1 MKEDSAKTFLHYEI
15 KETLQKSPEGIVY
28 RAVDQG
34 SGGTVLIKRYYP
46 AMIWSEPVM
55 LEFLKWV
62 DYLRFIEH
70 EYLLPVIDFGKHE
83 GVPYIVY
90 ADDSLTLLSAHP
102 VGQPV
107 QEETLQFLHGVAQA
121 LDILHRQ
128 EIIHGSLSPENT
140 ALDVAGNPKIF
151 DVGLTAIFK
160 SVLHEN
166 MDDGFQNLCISNSS
180 CISPEQFQGLT
191 PTRASD
197 IYALGI
203 LGYYYIFGEF
213 PRELHDTDAA
223 VSPQG
228 KGIGIQ
234 KVRLPGD
241 ISETTVHLIE
251 KCIQSEPKDRFTSMA
266 HVLKALDRLLA
277 GRKNRMHFKRR
288 FAVEKA
294 FGPARHVGRYIV
306 AFILL
311 ASLVASLYLF
321 LSPPLSVSVTPTG
334 GLSFLDTP
342 ARQKATPTQPI
353 KPTASPARS
362 VSTPTEPVQTAAGN
376 RPAIEN
382 EPPLLPSQPISLA
395 NLSALREISRL
406 GTGRPDEL
414 AVSPDSVTLAVAEST
429 GVYIFRNNRLFTW
442 LDPGSWATSVQF
454 SLDGTTLAVGLLS
467 GDIQLWDWK
476 AGTKTAVLSEHTAK
490 INRILY
496 SKTGMIYSASAD
508 GNIIVWDAGTNE
520 VFGPIINAHSRPVN
534 DIAGTD
540 DGRIIVSCSDDGL
553 IRVWDVNSRKK
564 LYELRF
570 SDRGSKP
577 KALALTYDRAKDE
590 AYFAVGGDSGYIY
603 QYNLVDS
610 PSITN
615 PHPTLRTDPI
625 PVAKRIW
632 NLEYIREGAEILA
645 GVEGGST
652 ERFNAYR
659 MDYPGVARNFEIL
672 SADENL
678 TDVFGSG
685 FDFASSAA
693 MFGGNIA
700 TSNWNGEVVNQ
711 STSLTFPLYDIL
723 DRLDISRG
731 GNTLAAGGRRG
742 TIQIWDITTNKPLY
756 HDNLILPRGDP
767 ISPDGASIAIMVP
780 REVKKSVTTGNI
792 ITEYFYRMMQLSG
805 SQTKRDFSLAVPEGQ
820 VSYARDGA
828 IFAAGNLE
836 KSTTWDFSSSYETES
851 AGYGINTGCRAT
863 VSKNDRNEVIQVY
876 SPAGYFSEWR
886 EPNASNLCQLAS
898 RFGGA
903 LSSFSNNL
911 ELFLYKNS
919 DKGVEAYQVADNK
932 QAWKYNH
939 KQEITTV
946 AVSPDGK
953 IVALGDGS
961 GNLLLLDGAT
971 GSLKTQIQ
979 GNYGGVRAIKFSEDG
994 KLIIT
999 AGEDGAVRVFGIAG
1013 AN

>member
-1 MKEDSAKTFLHYEI
+1 MREDIAITFLHYEI
-15 KETLQKSPEGIVY
+15 KESLQKSPEGIVY
-28 RAVDQG
+28 RAVDRG
-34 SGGTVLIKRYYP
+34 SGSTVLIKRYYP
-46 AMIWSEPVM
+46 ALTWSEPVM

-70 EYLLPVIDFGKHE
+70 EYLLPIVDFGKHE
-83 GVPYIVY
+83 GLPYIVY
-90 ADDSLTLLSAHP
+90 AEDSLTLLSAHP
-102 VGQPV
+102 GGQAG

-128 EIIHGSLSPENT
+128 EIIHGSLSPENI
-140 ALDVAGNPKIF
+140 ALDAAGNPKVF

-160 SVLHEN
+160 SVLQEN
-166 MDDGFQNLCISNSS
+166 MDDGFQNLCVSNPS

-203 LGYYYIFGEF
+203 VGYYYIFGEF
-213 PRELHDTDAA
+213 PRELHDTVAA

-241 ISETTVHLIE
+241 ISEATVHLIE
-251 KCIQSEPKDRFTSMA
+251 KCIQNEPKDRFASMS
-266 HVLKALDRLLA
+266 HVLKALDRLMA
-277 GRKNRMHFKRR
+277 GRKNHMHFKRR
-288 FAVEKA
+288 FAVEQA
-294 FGPARHVGRYIV
+294 FGPARHVWRYIG
-306 AFILL
+306 ALILL
-311 ASLVASLYLF
+311 ITLGASVYLF
-321 LSPPLSVSVTPTG
+321 LSPPLSVSPTPTPS
-334 GLSFLDTP
+334 LP
-342 ARQKATPTQPI
+342 AAPTHQKATSTAGI
-353 KPTASPARS
+353 KPTASVTKS
-362 VSTPTEPVQTAAGN
+362 VSTPIEPVRTATGN
-376 RPAIEN
+376 QPAIEN
-382 EPPLLPSQPISLA
+382 GAPLLPSQPISLE
-395 NLSALREISRL
+395 NLSGLREISRL
-406 GTGRPDEL
+406 GTGRPQEL
-414 AVSPDSVTLAVAEST
+414 AASPDSTTLAVAEST
-429 GVYIFRNNRLFTW
+429 GVYIFRDNRLSTW

-454 SLDGTTLAVGLLS
+454 SPDGTTLAVGLLS

-476 AGTKTAVLSEHTAK
+476 AGTKTAVLSGHTGK

-508 GNIIVWDAGTNE
+508 GNIIIWDAGTNQI
-520 VFGPIINAHSRPVN
+520 FGPIINAHSRPVN

-553 IRVWDVNSRKK
+553 IRVWDVNSRRK

-570 SDRGSKP
+570 SDQGSKP
-577 KALALTYDRAKDE
+577 KALALTYDRSKDA

-632 NLEYIREGAEILA
+632 SLEYIREGAEILA

-652 ERFNAYR
+652 ERYNAYR

-672 SADENL
+672 SADEDL

-711 STSLTFPLYDIL
+711 STKLTFPLYDIL

-731 GNTLAAGGRRG
+731 GNILAAGGRRG

-805 SQTKRDFSLAVPEGQ
+805 NQTKRDFSLAVADGQ

-851 AGYGINTGCRAT
+851 SGHGINTGCRVT
-863 VSKNDRNEVIQVY
+863 VSKNDPNEVIQVY
-876 SPAGYFSEWR
+876 STAGYFSEWR

-911 ELFLYKNS
+911 ELFLYKYS
-919 DKGVEAYQVADNK
+919 DTGVEAYHVADNK

-939 KQEITTV
+939 KQEITTI
-946 AVSPDGK
+946 AVSPDGE

-979 GNYGGVRAIKFSEDG
+979 GNYGSLRALKFSEDG

-999 AGEDGAVRVFGIAG
+999 AGEDGAVRVFGIADV
-1013 AN
+1013 N